1 MKNILI
7 TGASGRLGYNLCRD
21 LANDYTVFAT
31 RNRTEPPETV
41 AGTIKMDLAGSLKP
55 LNNWIKQNHIHAI
68 IHCAAISKPAL
79 CASDP
84 KRAYSLNVVA
94 SSDLAAIAQENKS
107 RFIFISTDLV
117 YNSGIGP
124 HQEADADPQM
134 IYSQTKFDAEI
145 EIFMVCPTA
154 IVLRSALIFG
164 PDNGI
169 HGSFLRENH
178 KDLSEGKFLKLFT
191 DQFRSPIWSRDI
203 ANAIHRILSYDITSQ
218 IFNIGG
224 STRISRY
231 DLGMRAAEIF
241 KWDTSKIIPVQM
253 EGIASDALF
262 LKDCSLDSSRLQNE
276 TGWKATDLKDALTK
290 VANEWS
296 IKV

>member
-1 MKNILI
+1 MKKILI
-7 TGASGRLGYNLCRD
+7 TGASGLLGYNLCRD

-31 RNRTEPPETV
+31 RNRTEPPDTV

-55 LNNWIKQNHIHAI
+55 LNNWIKQSRIHAI

-84 KRAYSLNVVA
+84 KRAYSLNVIA
-94 SSDLAAIAQENKS
+94 SRDLAAIAQENKS

-203 ANAIHRILSYDITSQ
+203 ANAIHRILSHDITSQ

-253 EGIASDALF
+253 EGITSDAPF
-262 LKDCSLDSSRLQNE
+262 LKDCSLNSSRLQNE
-276 TGWKATDLKDALTK
+276 TAWKATDLKDALTK